1 MKTKKT
7 KKTKTKQKQN
17 KTKLFPTDKNFD
29 PPVEVIT
36 TTEKLIHRGMKPKDI
51 FTSRIH
57 ELLTNGLLNVCM
69 SPE

>member
-7 KKTKTKQKQN
+7 KKTKTKQN

-51 FTSRIH
+51 LISRIH
-57 ELLTNGLLNVCM
+57 ELLTNGVPNVYM
-69 SPE
+69 LSK